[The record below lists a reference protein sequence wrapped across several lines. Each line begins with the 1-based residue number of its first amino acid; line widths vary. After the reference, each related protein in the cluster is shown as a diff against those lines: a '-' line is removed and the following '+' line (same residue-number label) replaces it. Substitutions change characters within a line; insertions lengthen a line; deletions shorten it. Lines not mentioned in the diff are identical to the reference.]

1 VARRAREGSSLTSAD
16 WRIILALVAV
26 IVITTFQ
33 SVAYYQLAN
42 VLPVWIQQHVALD
55 VGVLSIPV
63 PWYQS
68 IDPLF
73 SIIGVPLL
81 FWIWRRQ
88 ASRHR
93 EPGDLGKIGIGAWLS
108 AASNLILVL
117 AIVAAGSAPVH
128 PIWPFLYCAGQGIA
142 FLYYWPTL
150 LALVSRTA
158 PAKVNA
164 TMMGLAFMS
173 LFVSN
178 NIIGWIG
185 GFYEKMRPV
194 EFWAMHA
201 AIGAA
206 GGILVMLLGLRL
218 SRALEGGADQ
228 PLRPSALTVE
238 VER

>member
-1 VARRAREGSSLTSAD
+1 
-16 WRIILALVAV
+16 
-26 IVITTFQ
+26 
-33 SVAYYQLAN
+33 
-42 VLPVWIQQHVALD
+42 
-55 VGVLSIPV
+55 
-63 PWYQS
+63 
-68 IDPLF
+68 
-73 SIIGVPLL
+73 
-81 FWIWRRQ
+81 
-88 ASRHR
+88 
-93 EPGDLGKIGIGAWLS
+93 
-108 AASNLILVL
+108 
-117 AIVAAGSAPVH
+117 
-128 PIWPFLYCAGQGIA
+128 
-142 FLYYWPTL
+142 LYYWPTL

-206 GGILVMLLGLRL
+206 GGILVMLFGRRL